1 MDVRLAL
8 LTILSTVPLTGCPSS
23 IWNCNPEDEQFDL
36 DEEVLAA
43 DLDEL
48 VELYGLSGWDQLD
61 CETVCRETYAAIREW
76 DAGPIDSC
84 ELTLPE
90 NPDGSGMPGQ
100 VTCTGT
106 GHEYICEGRR
116 PLGHVERGDEDC
128 SDPLG
133 RTLAA
138 MAYLEAASVLAFE
151 QLANQL
157 SGFAAPHELIERCL
171 VAASDERAH
180 ARWLTTLAQRHGA
193 SVPIATQTPAQSDL
207 LDVALHNA
215 VEGCVH
221 ETFAALLAACRAQ
234 RATSPVLRRVFAKI
248 AVDET
253 KHGQLAWDIH
263 AYLQTR
269 LDADGAASVAA
280 AQQLALAR
288 LPERALAIATLPE
301 ALGSLD
307 DAESLALALCERLAA

>member
-1 MDVRLAL
+1 VDVRLAL
-8 LTILSTVPLTGCPSS
+8 LTILATIPLTGCPSV
-23 IWNCNPEDEQFDL
+23 WNCNPDDEQFDL
-36 DEEVLAA
+36 DQEVTAA
-43 DLDEL
+43 TLDEL
-48 VELYGLSGWDQLD
+48 VQTYGVSAWDQLT
-61 CETVCRETYAAIREW
+61 CEDVCRETYAANRGWE
-76 DAGPIDSC
+76 ATSMDSC

-90 NPDGSGMPGQ
+90 NPNGSGTAGQ

-106 GHEYICEGRR
+106 GHEYYCEGRR
-116 PLGHVERGDEDC
+116 PLGHVERGDERC

-151 QLANQL
+151 QLAEQL
-157 SGFAAPHELIERCL
+157 SGFAAPDELVERCR
-171 VAASDERAH
+171 AAAGDERAH
-180 ARWLTTLAQRHGA
+180 ARWLTVLAQRHGA

-221 ETFAALLAACRAQ
+221 ETFAALLAVCRAR

-253 KHGQLAWDIH
+253 AHGQLAWDIH
-263 AYLQTR
+263 AWLQTR
-269 LDADGAASVAA
+269 LDADDAASVAA
-280 AQQLALAR
+280 AQRLALAR
-288 LPERALAIATLPE
+288 LPERARAIAMLPE
-301 ALGSLD
+301 ELGSLA
-307 DAESLALALCERLAA
+307 DAESLALGLCEQLAA